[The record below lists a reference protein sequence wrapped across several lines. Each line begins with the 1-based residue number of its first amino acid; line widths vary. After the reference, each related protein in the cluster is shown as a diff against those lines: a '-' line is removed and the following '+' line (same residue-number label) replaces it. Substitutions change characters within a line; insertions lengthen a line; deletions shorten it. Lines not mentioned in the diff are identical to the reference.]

1 MTLTRTLFGRRSLVF
16 ATLTLLTAA
25 LLLAL
30 PQSGLAQ
37 PAEEEPEPQPQPAY
51 RFYGF
56 TGSVTIDGEPAPHGT
71 VIEAWA
77 DGEIVGRGLV
87 RHGAWNVDVD
97 YLSSGVTFT
106 VNGYPDMGEPRDALV
121 RGGQARIS
129 LAAVSSASDPVEEV
143 VEVEEGDGTE
153 MELETECPDADEMME
168 SDEGMMSE
176 DCPDDSDD
184 LMEEIEAVEELAG
197 EEETT
202 DVGFPNSGDASRSRG
217 ESGAALV
224 AGIVLGVVVLGGVAG
239 GVFVRRRLRL
249 SSRV

>member
-1 MTLTRTLFGRRSLVF
+1 MTLTRTLCGRRSLVF
-16 ATLTLLTAA
+16 ATLTLLTAV

-30 PQSGLAQ
+30 PQSGRAQ
-37 PAEEEPEPQPQPAY
+37 PAEEEPQPQPAY

-129 LAAVSSASDPVEEV
+129 LAVVSSASEPVEEV
-143 VEVEEGDGTE
+143 VEVEDGDETE
-153 MELETECPDADEMME
+153 MELETECPDADQMME
-168 SDEGMMSE
+168 SDEGMMTE
-176 DCPDDSDD
+176 NCPDEGDE
-184 LMEEIEAVEELAG
+184 LMEEAENAEEVAG

-202 DVGFPNSGDASRSRG
+202 AVGFPNSGDASRGRG

-224 AGIVLGVVVLGGVAG
+224 VGIALGVVVLGVVAG
-239 GVFVRRRLRL
+239 GVFVRRRLRP
-249 SSRV
+249 SQRV

>member
-1 MTLTRTLFGRRSLVF
+1 MPLTRTLFGRRSLVF
-16 ATLTLLTAA
+16 ATLTLLTTV

-37 PAEEEPEPQPQPAY
+37 PAEEEPQPQPAY

-56 TGSVTIDGEPAPHGT
+56 PGSVTIDGEPAPHGT

-121 RGGQARIS
+121 RGGQARMS
-129 LAAVSSASDPVEEV
+129 LAAVTPAPDSPEEV
-143 VEVEEGDGTE
+143 VEVEDDNGTE
-153 MELETECPDADEMME
+153 MELESECPDTDEMMG
-168 SDEGMMSE
+168 SDEGIMSE
-176 DCPDDSDD
+176 DCPDEGDD
-184 LMEEIEAVEELAG
+184 LMEEIEVAEELAD

-202 DVGFPNSGDASRSRG
+202 DFGFPNSGGASLSRG

-224 AGIVLGVVVLGGVAG
+224 AGIVFGIVVLGVVAG
-239 GVFVRRRLRL
+239 GVFVRRRLRP